1 LEIVKAAGY
10 LEVRKPSLDFNRR
23 LLERVTSLES
33 TGYESY
39 ESPGS
44 KRWPA
49 SALVLAGT
57 AVACAVLLTFP
68 YLKKEESHSL
78 VQATNQITDLQED
91 FQPTAGG
98 ALSDRISANDDSL
111 WQIFEDMDGL
121 QTFNPEIIARE
132 AKVYRRYVL
141 PVVDVEGESS
151 YTGESYLLT
160 PVSTGVVQSA
170 DVVF

>member
-1 LEIVKAAGY
+1 
-10 LEVRKPSLDFNRR
+10 
-23 LLERVTSLES
+23 
-33 TGYESY
+33 
-39 ESPGS
+39 
-44 KRWPA
+44 
-49 SALVLAGT
+49 
-57 AVACAVLLTFP
+57 
-68 YLKKEESHSL
+68 
-78 VQATNQITDLQED
+78 
-91 FQPTAGG
+91 
-98 ALSDRISANDDSL
+98 
-111 WQIFEDMDGL
+111 MDGL